1 MRYVTYDLFKLQFEG
16 SDVLEDKIE
25 RFSASLRNHLHWQYN
40 EDEGPFLCS
49 DLSLQ
54 ISIEVRAQ
62 ESKKHCSGNLISI
75 ILVTYSARGMYVD
88 STEVS
93 TNLTP
98 DQSRILHWTSHTSC
112 MQH

>member
-1 MRYVTYDLFKLQFEG
+1 MQQAQIIPGGKENMISPLNNAMANMSICHFVTYDPFKLQFEG

-49 DLSLQ
+49 DLSLK

-62 ESKKHCSGNLISI
+62 ESQKHCGG
-75 ILVTYSARGMYVD
+75 T
-88 STEVS
+88 
-93 TNLTP
+93 
-98 DQSRILHWTSHTSC
+98 
-112 MQH
+112 